1 MAEETQ
7 EPQHEHKAD
16 DNTVFVGKKPSMG
29 YVLAALTQFTNGA
42 TEIGVKARG
51 KLTSKAIDV
60 VQILKNRYLNDV
72 NIKEVRIGTEELTG
86 EDGRVNRVSTIEIYL
101 SKPK

>member
-1 MAEETQ
+1 MADETTAATPEQ
-7 EPQHEHKAD
+7 PVRRD
-16 DNTVFVGKKPSMG
+16 DNNIYVGKKPSMG

-42 TEIGVKARG
+42 TEISVKARG

-72 NIKEVRIGTEELTG
+72 QIKEVKIGTEELTG
-86 EDGRVNRVSTIEIYL
+86 EDGRLSRVSIIEISL
-101 SKPK
+101 MK